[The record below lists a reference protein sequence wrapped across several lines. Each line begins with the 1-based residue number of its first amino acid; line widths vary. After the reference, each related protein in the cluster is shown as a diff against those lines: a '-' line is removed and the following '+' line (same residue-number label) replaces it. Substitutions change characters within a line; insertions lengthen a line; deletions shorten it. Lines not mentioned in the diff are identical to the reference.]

1 MTCRSLIPL
10 FYLGLVALPLA
21 AQDIYGAI
29 TGTVTDPTGAVVPGA
44 TVRAVHSGTK
54 ATFQT
59 ASSAEGTYVL
69 RGLPVGVYE
78 LSAEA
83 PGFKKFEAKSL
94 RLQVND
100 VLRVDVRLE
109 VGTALETV
117 TVSEAAV
124 TVDSTTATLRA
135 VIDRQR
141 IEELPLNGRNPLQ
154 LMRLVAGVQLAN
166 QGPGSDVT
174 SGTTYPGVTPVSV
187 NGGRANTTNY
197 LLDGAQHNDHY
208 SNAPNPMPNP
218 DALQE
223 FSVIVNNFSAEFGR
237 QAGGVVNAVTRS
249 GTNEFHGSAFEYVRN
264 SALNAANFF
273 APAIRPGK
281 KQDDGLRRNQFGVT
295 AGGPV
300 LLPSLYDGRNRT
312 FFFFAYQGTR
322 LRRTPTVV
330 NVITPTVEQ
339 RRGDFSALRRQLR
352 DPFGGGFYPNNLIPR
367 SHLDPIAATILEN
380 YVPAPPPGSDRIAV
394 SAPSPFDE
402 NQYLIRGDQNF
413 SDRNRLTVR
422 LWHSGAR
429 QPGYLNP
436 RNYLSQAVVW
446 NRVWRNRSAALTD
459 THIVSP
465 RVTNTFLLSYS
476 ETDGDSRPI
485 LPEKSLASLGVNIYN
500 DDKPQY
506 HLTVSGYFSLNTGDT
521 NVFPRRELQLQDT
534 VRASLGSHQLSL
546 GGELGRGKQD
556 IRNNFRANGQFTWSG
571 AAPFTTDSLAD
582 YMVGKFQQLVQGA
595 GEYKDNRYP
604 IYALFIQDSWRARR
618 RLNLELGLRW
628 EPFVPYWDKKDR
640 LAVWRPGR
648 QSTRFR
654 YAPAGVLFAGDPGI
668 PRGGFETAWKNIGP
682 RLGLAWDVFGD
693 GRTSLRAGYGIFFD
707 RMNIIMTNS
716 QANQAP
722 FATTVVVYGNMQNS
736 FRDPYAGTVNPFP
749 APLDPPGD
757 FRFILPH
764 TAFLYEE
771 HMANPYLQAWNLTV
785 EREFRGGVL
794 GRIAYAGSKGTRLTI
809 GREMNP
815 AIYRP
820 GATTADTNQRR
831 PLYPLLAGVTLV
843 EPVGNSTFHSLQ
855 LTAERRLRAGFSVLA
870 NYMWSKSIDD
880 ATANKITGQNRS
892 NPFSQRF
899 DKGPSDFDHTH
910 VVTVSGLWAIPGSYQ
925 HRLARWLL
933 GGWKT
938 NFILSLQTGAP
949 YTVYSGVDNARSG
962 TPTTGAAG
970 QRADLVGNPYLP
982 EGRSRG
988 EKILRWLNPDAFA
1001 PNALGTFG
1009 NQGRNMWRMPG
1020 LANVD
1025 AGLHKDF
1032 PLAEQI
1038 RLTFRFEAF
1047 NVFNRVNLGAPD
1059 SNRSSGNFNR
1069 ISSAFDP
1076 RILQLA
1082 LRLAW

>member
-1 MTCRSLIPL
+1 MSARASWLVLLTLTCGFKLHGQNVFGTIS
-10 FYLGLVALPLA
+10 
-21 AQDIYGAI
+21 
-29 TGTVTDPTGAVVPGA
+29 GTVTDPSGAVVPGA
-44 TVRAVHSGTK
+44 TVRAVNQGTG
-54 ATFQT
+54 AAFQT
-59 ASSAEGTYVL
+59 STGPDGAYVL
-69 RGLPVGVYE
+69 RELAVGVYT
-78 LSAEA
+78 LTAEA
-83 PGFKKFEAKSL
+83 QGFKKYEAPNL

-100 VLRVDVRLE
+100 VLRVDVKLE
-109 VGTALETV
+109 VGTAVETV
-117 TVSEAAV
+117 TVSASAV

-187 NGGRANTTNY
+187 NGARANATNY
-197 LLDGAQHNDHY
+197 VLDGAQHNDHY
-208 SNAPNPMPNP
+208 NNAPNPMPNP

-223 FSVIVNNFSAEFGR
+223 FSVLVNNFSAEFGR
-237 QAGGVVNAVTRS
+237 HAGGVVNAVTRS
-249 GTNEFHGSAFEYVRN
+249 GTNEFHGSAFEYARN

-273 APAIRPGK
+273 APALAPGK

-300 LLPSLYDGRNRT
+300 LLPRLYDGRNRT

-330 NVITPTVEQ
+330 NVITPTLEQ

-352 DPFGGGFYPNNLIPR
+352 DPFGGGVYPNNQIPA
-367 SHLDPIAATILEN
+367 SHLDPVARTILDN
-380 YVPAPPPGSDRIAV
+380 YVPAPAPGADRIAV
-394 SAPSPFDE
+394 SAPTPFDE
-402 NQYLIRGDQNF
+402 NQYLARGDHNF
-413 SDRNRLTVR
+413 SDRNRLSVR

-429 QPGYLNP
+429 QPGYLDP

-459 THIVSP
+459 THVFSP
-465 RVTNTFLLSYS
+465 RITNTLVLSYS

-506 HLTVSGYFSLNTGDT
+506 HLTISGYFSLNTGDT
-521 NVFPRRELQLQDT
+521 NVFPRREFQIQDT
-534 VRASLGSHQLSL
+534 VRASVGRHQLSL

-571 AAPFTTDSLAD
+571 GAPFTTDSLAD
-582 YMVGKFQQLVQGA
+582 FMVGKFQQLVQGA

-604 IYALFIQDSWRARR
+604 VVALFVQDSWRVRR

-628 EPFVPYWDKKDR
+628 EPFFPYWDKKDR

-648 QSTRFR
+648 QSTRFQ

-668 PRGGFETAWKNIGP
+668 PRGGYDTSWGNLGP
-682 RLGLAWDVFGD
+682 RLGLAWDLLGD
-693 GRTSLRAGYGIFFD
+693 GRTSLRAGYGVFFD
-707 RMNIIMTNS
+707 RTNLIMTNS

-722 FATTVVVYGNMQNS
+722 FATTVVVFGNPQNS

-757 FRFILPH
+757 FRFVLPH

-771 HMANPYLQAWNLTV
+771 HLRNPYLQAWNLTL
-785 EREFRGGVL
+785 ERELPRGFL
-794 GRIAYAGSKGTRLTI
+794 GRLAYAGSKGTRLTI
-809 GREMNP
+809 GREMN
-815 AIYRP
+815 AAVYRP

-831 PLYPLLAGVTLV
+831 PLFPLLAGVTLV
-843 EPVGNSTFHSLQ
+843 EPTGNSTFHSMQ
-855 LTAERRLRAGFSVLA
+855 LTIERRMRGGLSVLG
-870 NYMWSKSIDD
+870 NYMWAKSIDD
-880 ATANKITGQNRS
+880 ASANKITGQNRS
-892 NPFSQRF
+892 HPFNQRF
-899 DKGPSDFDHTH
+899 DKGPSDYDHTH
-910 VVTVSGLWAIPGSYQ
+910 VVSVSSLWELPGRFTQ
-925 HRLARWLL
+925 PVFRHLL
-933 GGWKT
+933 GGWKFNT
-938 NFILSLQTGAP
+938 ILSLQSGAP

-962 TPTTGAAG
+962 TATTGAAG
-970 QRADLVGNPYLP
+970 QRADLAGNPYLP

-988 EKILRWLNPDAFA
+988 ERILRWLNPDAFT

-1025 AGLHKDF
+1025 AGLHKEF
-1032 PLAEQI
+1032 PIAEKVAV
-1038 RLTFRFEAF
+1038 TFRFEVF
-1047 NVFNRVNLGAPD
+1047 NLFNRVNLGAPD

-1082 LRLAW
+1082 LRLGW